1 MEYQKIANLIDDDTL
16 DQPSKFRTR
25 NWVEINDE
33 SRGAYNVNSQIK
45 FKTTMLKSSLC
56 DYSDAYILVKGTISV
71 NNTAAQGAAANNTN
85 KKVIFKNCAPF
96 TNCISEINNTQID
109 NAKDIDIVMPMYN
122 LIEYSDNYA
131 KTTGSIWQ
139 YCKDIPARNNNN
151 EITEFTLV
159 NTTDSFKFKAKITG
173 QTEDDGTKDV
183 EIMVPLKYL
192 SNFWRTLEMPLIN
205 CEVNLILTW
214 SSTCVLISTNIP
226 NQAAIFEITD
236 TKLYVPVVTLSTQ
249 ENTKF
254 LQQLESGFKRVI
266 NWNKYLSKP
275 ELLAQNPNLNH
286 LVEPSFQGVNRLF
299 VLAFENDNDGTSNE
313 QSYLPTV
320 EIKDYNTMINGE
332 NVFDQPIKNTK
343 VTYDNI
349 RKIATGQGD
358 DYTTRCLLNYPY
370 FANTYKMFAVNL
382 SKQQALDADPRAI
395 QQINFTANIDRAAA
409 NKSLL
414 YSGRSKRNYSRLFTG
429 NSKSIVNK
437 IIFNLNTYKCFALV
451 STTLIK

>member
-1 MEYQKIANLIDDDTL
+1 MEYQKIANLIDDISN
-16 DQPSKFRTR
+16 QPSKFRTK
-25 NWVEINDE
+25 NWFEINDE

-71 NNTAAQGAAANNTN
+71 NNTAAAGAAVNNIN

-96 TNCISEINNTQID
+96 TNCINEINNIQVD

-131 KTTGSIWQ
+131 KTSGSLWQ
-139 YCKDIPARNNNN
+139 YCKDIPAPNNNN
-151 EITEFTLV
+151 NQIEEFTGGNL
-159 NTTDSFKFKAKITG
+159 TDSFNFKVKFTG
-173 QTEDDGTKDV
+173 QTDDDGTKDV
-183 EIMVPLKYL
+183 EIIVPLKYL

-214 SSTCVLISTNIP
+214 SSTCVLVSTNIP
-226 NQAAIFEITD
+226 NQNATFTITD

-254 LQQLESGFKRVI
+254 RQQLKSGFKRVI

-286 LVEPSFQGVNRLF
+286 LFEPSFQGVSRLF
-299 VLAFENDNDGTSNE
+299 VLTLENDDNRSSD
-313 QSYLPTV
+313 QYYLPTV
-320 EIKDYNTMINGE
+320 EIKDYNIMINGE
-332 NVFDQPIKNTK
+332 NFFDQPIKNNK
-343 VTYDNI
+343 VTYENI

-358 DYTTRCLLNYPY
+358 DNTTGCLLDYSY
-370 FANTYKMFAVNL
+370 FANTYKMIAVDL

-395 QQINFTANIDRAAA
+395 QQINFTANLDRA
-409 NKSLL
+409 
-414 YSGRSKRNYSRLFTG
+414 G
-429 NSKSIVNK
+429 NARVYFILEEAKETILDFSQGTVK
-437 IIFNLNTYKCFALV
+437 IL
-451 STTLIK
+451 

>member
-1 MEYQKIANLIDDDTL
+1 MEYQKIANLIDDETSN
-16 DQPSKFRTR
+16 QPSKFRAR

-71 NNTAAQGAAANNTN
+71 NNTAAQGANANNIN
-85 KKVIFKNCAPF
+85 RQVIFKNCAPF

-109 NAKDIDIVMPMYN
+109 NDKDIDSVMSMYN
-122 LIEYSDNYA
+122 IIEYSDNYA
-131 KTTGSIWQ
+131 ETTGSLWQ
-139 YCKDIPARNNNN
+139 YCKDIPALNAND
-151 EITEFTLV
+151 EIVNFTAGNL
-159 NTTDSFKFKAKITG
+159 TDSFNFKVKFTDQTG
-173 QTEDDGTKDV
+173 DDGTKDV

-214 SSTCVLISTNIP
+214 SSTCVLVSTNVQKQ
-226 NQAAIFEITD
+226 NATFAITD

-254 LQQLESGFKRVI
+254 FQQLKSGFKRVI

-275 ELLAQNPNLNH
+275 ELLAQNLNLNH

-299 VLAFENDNDGTSNE
+299 VLAFENDDDRTSSDE
-313 QSYLPTV
+313 YDLPIV
-320 EIKDYNTMINGE
+320 EIKYYNIMINGE
-332 NVFDQPIKNTK
+332 NFFDQPKKNRGA
-343 VTYDNI
+343 TYDNI
-349 RKIATGQGD
+349 RKIATGYGD
-358 DYTTRCLLNYPY
+358 DYTTGCLLDYSY
-370 FANTYKMFAVNL
+370 FTDTYKMIAVDL

-395 QQINFTANIDRAAA
+395 QQINFTANLDRA
-409 NKSLL
+409 
-414 YSGRSKRNYSRLFTG
+414 G
-429 NSKSIVNK
+429 NTRVYFILEEAKETIPDFSQGTVKV
-437 IIFNLNTYKCFALV
+437 L
-451 STTLIK
+451 